1 MNQPHAPRKTA
12 QTHRRRRTRPLTLL
26 ALTPFALGFLVT
38 GCETI
43 DDSTN
48 YIGDLF
54 SYVEDDDEIFVDG
67 AVPGADDPYRSLHE
81 VPGEAPVVSS
91 ADERDAVTAGLV
103 ADREKAQHTAAM
115 LRASENSENSGQL
128 RAVYQPAQ
136 KEDATPPDGV

>member
-12 QTHRRRRTRPLTLL
+12 QTEERRRTRPLTLL
-26 ALTPFALGFLVT
+26 ALAPFALGFLVT

-43 DDSTN
+43 NESTD

-54 SYVEDDDEIFVDG
+54 SYVEDDGAIFGDD
-67 AVPGADDPYRSLHE
+67 AVPGADEPYRALHE
-81 VPGEAPVVSS
+81 VPGDAPVVSS

-103 ADREKAQHTAAM
+103 ADREKVQHTAAVI
-115 LRASENSENSGQL
+115 RADDSVGEGQL

-136 KEDATPPDGV
+136 KEDASPPDGV